1 MFNATLVGPQKG
13 GGALSAP
20 IRVEV
25 LLGIRD
31 VEVVRGEFMRIPG
44 IISGRFIRDG
54 GVNRGE

>member
-1 MFNATLVGPQKG
+1 M
-13 GGALSAP
+13 GALSGP
-20 IRVEV
+20 IRDEV